1 MQKKYKSKNLQRLD
15 HNFDIY
21 NDEKWSVP
29 SFTSFFCHISK
40 IENSGSINLLQF
52 LVECKKIDIK
62 KRKKNNLKQNSY
74 KFRMWLKL
82 KVSKVSEILI
92 WPYTSNKKHRQF
104 EKFDSTLN
112 FDCFDCIKPWRLDFT
127 RLQVY
132 SFKKIILSLQRK
144 SYLCMPPCSRREMV
158 YFSILC
164 RRYNS
169 FEEDKHFSI
178 NTSHFQ
184 SRLMQHWYA
193 LMIL

>member
-1 MQKKYKSKNLQRLD
+1 MMR
-15 HNFDIY
+15 
-21 NDEKWSVP
+21 NDRFQVLP
-29 SFTSFFCHISK
+29 VFFCHISK
-40 IENSGSINLLQF
+40 IENSGCINLLQF

-74 KFRMWLKL
+74 KFRMWL
-82 KVSKVSEILI
+82 
-92 WPYTSNKKHRQF
+92 PYTSNKKHGQF
-104 EKFDSTLN
+104 EKFYSTLN
-112 FDCFDCIKPWRLDFT
+112 FDCFDCIKPWKLDFS

-132 SFKKIILSLQRK
+132 YFKKIIRSLQRK